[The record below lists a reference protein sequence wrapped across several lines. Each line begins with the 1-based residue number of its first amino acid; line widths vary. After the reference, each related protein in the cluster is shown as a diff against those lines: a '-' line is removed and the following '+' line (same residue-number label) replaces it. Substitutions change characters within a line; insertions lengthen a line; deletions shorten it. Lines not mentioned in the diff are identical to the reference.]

1 MLDDPFPAHLPP
13 PPAALERGRNQDPRG
28 KIMSHGTLAAY
39 RRPFF
44 GRDGRFATGSLIFDL
59 HRHLRRKMGRSSTE
73 PHKTRLFPDI

>member
-1 MLDDPFPAHLPP
+1 
-13 PPAALERGRNQDPRG
+13 
-28 KIMSHGTLAAY
+28 MSHGTLAAY